1 MSLLSLASQPCKLVK
16 DLVESNLLSMALSN
30 LVKVNLENE
39 ALTEQQLKVEIQP
52 R

>member
-1 MSLLSLASQPCKLVK
+1 MSLLSLASQPCKLVV
-16 DLVESNLLSMALSN
+16 DLVEPNLLSMALSN
-30 LVKVNLENE
+30 LVKVDLENE